1 MLYTY
6 RNNEIDRKT
15 IIECEHCKAQY
26 LLGEIFVP
34 GALIGQP
41 KEVVKDSLGKI
52 IYVDYKSE
60 SNVPTKTETFVCEY
74 CGKPFSI
81 NAELTIKIAKEAPEK
96 DFSTKYVSLLF
107 D

>member
-6 RNNEIDRKT
+6 RNNEIDKKT

-26 LLGEIFVP
+26 LLGEIFMP
-34 GALIGQP
+34 GAIIGQP

-60 SNVPTKTETFVCEY
+60 DNVPTKAETFICDF
-74 CGKPFSI
+74 CGKPF
-81 NAELTIKIAKEAPEK
+81 NVEADLTVKLAKVAPENN
-96 DFSTKYVSLLF
+96 FQEKYVSLI